1 MATLYLG
8 RIEGPGGFERLI
20 AIKAI
25 HDHLSHDKSFV
36 SMFLDEARTIARIH
50 HPNVVRV
57 FEVGEDQGRLFLAM
71 DFIRGETLTNI
82 FVRTWGRNHPLDIP
96 LAAYLISTACEAL
109 HAAHELRDNEGEALG
124 VIHRDVTPE
133 NLIVGYDGFLR
144 VVDFGVAKAAD
155 QISTTDPGL
164 QKGKVAYMAPEQV
177 ESKPLDRRVDVFAL
191 GVILWE
197 AIVGRRLFKSEN
209 VATTVLN
216 VLEAEIVSPAAIRAE
231 CDEDLAAIVLKA
243 LNRNAQGRHQ
253 TARELGRDLQQYL
266 GRKGTLT
273 GPEDVE
279 LFMRGMFSDRYVTLQ
294 DLVRRAS
301 QPLERKSALPLDTS
315 DINQIT
321 DDKNEGVFRIDEATV
336 MGAVGPVDQKP
347 EAPRGL
353 ATTVSLGFHHD
364 VGSAPHALLPS
375 QPFAQPSRL
384 PARLPPGFRL
394 ESYRVERH
402 LASTGVY
409 DVYAAVHAEYENRAV
424 IKVFSPKA
432 SSRPELVQRFND
444 DLSRLR
450 SLKTTHIVQIWSTGC
465 LEDGRIYLVMERAS
479 GLSLREVLQAGK
491 LSMTDRLRVLEEL
504 ATVLDA
510 GHEAGVVHR
519 DLKPEHV
526 FLASGQGNRPTVK
539 LLGYGVATL
548 RGGLGNPLSSESPQN
563 RLYRAPEQV
572 RIGEIVSTPADV
584 YALGMMAYE
593 LLIGVGPFGE
603 TPAEAIWR
611 NRPSVMNPKDIR
623 EDVSDA
629 LAEMLVRM
637 LARKPEDRPNLGE
650 VRAEFAEHRH
660 MIALSEAL
668 GQSGRGSGSQR
679 PLLLRRFG
687 SASDLFEA
695 MTHDLSS
702 RLLHVTAP
710 NEPPP
715 LRTPIVVRYA
725 VPRLNAL
732 VDLGGLT
739 TESGD
744 DATGVWVQFDALA
757 SEKIDAVI
765 DLAVEAAG
773 LEDSAGSF
781 EFQSSSMEWR
791 IPALLQEGRAED
803 RARQPVWSD
812 AAVRDAPSGRPTPS
826 ERSPGTTG
834 AGPGAG
840 TATDGRRRSTSQS
853 GDEAARVRGEGSGE
867 GGAGRGEDRGAGSLL
882 IKGATDDLSSLLV
895 APDLRRTETVAPAD
909 LTSASSTSSASPGAR
924 GAGAPGSH
932 GSPVS
937 SGSPGSSAHGSGR
950 RSGARGVRVEPAGAA
965 SAGSAAAGLATRGAI
980 EAEGEAAA
988 KAGPGG
994 SGRRTEPFWSG
1005 STLRRAAQ
1013 SSLVHRTL
1021 AYSLTTAVVAG
1032 LALMSIVASAD
1043 HAARTSGDDRI
1054 DMGVARAM
1062 NTIAEERLRRMEAE
1076 VERVAVTGERGAEDS
1091 KDFSEIVR
1099 CEGARCIPLV
1109 PSANAND
1116 LSRFGAMLQE
1126 GEVATRLLEGNLVVG
1141 AKLEDRRRAMAIVR
1155 LDRLLPAPLDL
1166 FGSETFA
1173 YEASVVAASG
1183 TGDLLKVGGR
1193 LSQNGRQPLDFV
1205 REVTALS
1212 GSFGVDVVTVLG
1224 RRELAAWTK
1233 VRDLVLIVTG
1243 PSTTSDGLLWSRLV
1257 GWLLLVILVVAL
1269 VSATLAARIA
1279 LYLRRL
1285 QDNALAVAAG
1295 DFQQEVG
1302 VRGQGPL
1309 ADLARSFATM
1319 TRALRARDEDVR
1331 RRQHAMSEAEAEAL
1345 QKKISDWLRKD
1356 LSVTLESID
1365 DVVKAPIDEKAVLS
1379 DLKERRSKLKE
1390 LVTRAS
1396 LSLNQVLA
1404 LAGVAGRRVDAAALV
1419 EDVVYTVRR
1428 RYVADR
1434 ISVDFDAP
1442 NAVLFPRL
1450 EVQESD
1456 LRELVE
1462 AILNRMAQTTSVG
1475 ESIRVTLALEED
1487 GLHLEVQ
1494 AAWSEVGLL
1503 TAKRALEDFDR
1514 LVVALGAS
1522 AAVRDDLTLVS
1533 VHLRFP
1539 TKSRSNKLKA
1549 A

>member
-8 RIEGPGGFERLI
+8 RIDGPGGFERLI

-57 FEVGEDQGRLFLAM
+57 FEVGDDSGRLFLAM

-109 HAAHELRDNEGEALG
+109 HAAHELRDNDGEALG

-177 ESKPLDRRVDVFAL
+177 ESRPLDRRVDVFAL

-216 VLEAEIVSPAAIRAE
+216 VLEAEIVSPASIRPE
-231 CDEDLAAIVLKA
+231 CDEELARIVLKA
-243 LNRNAQGRHQ
+243 LNRDAAGRYQ
-253 TARELGRDLQQYL
+253 TARELGRDLQLYL
-266 GRKGTLT
+266 GHKGTLT
-273 GPEDVE
+273 GPADVE
-279 LFMRGMFSDRYVTLQ
+279 LFMRATFADRYATLQ

-301 QPLERKSALPLDTS
+301 QPIERKLALPLDTS

-321 DDKNEGVFRIDEATV
+321 DDKSEGVFRIDEATV
-336 MGAVGPVDQKP
+336 MGAIGPVDQKP

-364 VGSAPHALLPS
+364 VGSAPHALISS

-384 PARLPPGFRL
+384 PGRLPVGFRL

-450 SLKTTHIVQIWSTGC
+450 SLKSAHIVQIWSTGC

-504 ATVLDA
+504 AMVLDA

-584 YALGMMAYE
+584 YALGMIAYE
-593 LLIGVGPFGE
+593 LLLGVGPFGE

-611 NRPSVMNPKDIR
+611 NRPSVVNPKDIR

-637 LARKPEDRPNLGE
+637 LARKPEERPRLGD

-668 GQSGRGSGSQR
+668 GQSGRGSGSKR

-710 NEPPP
+710 NQPPP
-715 LRTPIVVRYA
+715 LRTPIIVRYA

-744 DATGVWVQFDALA
+744 DTTGVWVQFDALA

-773 LEDSAGSF
+773 LDDSAGSF

-791 IPALLQEGRAED
+791 IPGLLEEGRADD

-812 AAVRDAPSGRPTPS
+812 VSPPRD
-826 ERSPGTTG
+826 GT
-834 AGPGAG
+834 PGADEGVPGVDRNAPRSKDAG
-840 TATDGRRRSTSQS
+840 TG
-853 GDEAARVRGEGSGE
+853 VRGGGSGE
-867 GGAGRGEDRGAGSLL
+867 RGAEQNSGSLS
-882 IKGATDDLSSLLV
+882 IKGATDDLPS
-895 APDLRRTETVAPAD
+895 RRTAFETRRIETVAPD
-909 LTSASSTSSASPGAR
+909 DGLTSPKAVSVRSQERRAAASR
-924 GAGAPGSH
+924 K
-932 GSPVS
+932 
-937 SGSPGSSAHGSGR
+937 
-950 RSGARGVRVEPAGAA
+950 VRVEPATVLGATQVA
-965 SAGSAAAGLATRGAI
+965 RVAPEAEA
-980 EAEGEAAA
+980 EAEGDGDGDGDGASNASPS
-988 KAGPGG
+988 G
-994 SGRRTEPFWSG
+994 GRRTEDLWSR
-1005 STLRRAAQ
+1005 SIFRHAAH

-1021 AYSLTTAVVAG
+1021 AYSVATAVLAG
-1032 LALMSIVASAD
+1032 VALMSIVASAD
-1043 HAARTSGDDRI
+1043 HVSRTSGDDRI
-1054 DMGVARAM
+1054 DMGVARAAK
-1062 NTIAEERLRRMEAE
+1062 TIVEERLRRMEAE
-1076 VERVAVTGERGAEDS
+1076 MVRVAATGERGADS
-1091 KDFSEIVR
+1091 AQDFADMVQ
-1099 CEGARCIPLV
+1099 CEGARCQPLV

-1116 LSRFGAMLQE
+1116 LGRFGAMLDE
-1126 GEVATRLLEGNLVVG
+1126 GEVATRLVEGNLVVG
-1141 AKLEDRRRAMAIVR
+1141 AKLADRRRAMAVVR
-1155 LDRLLPAPLDL
+1155 LDRLLPGPLDL
-1166 FGSETFA
+1166 FGSEAFGH
-1173 YEASVVAASG
+1173 EVSVVAASG
-1183 TGDLLKVGGR
+1183 TGDLLSVGGR
-1193 LSQNGRQPLDFV
+1193 LGEKGGQPHDFV
-1205 REVTALS
+1205 ASLVALP
-1212 GSFGVDVVTVLG
+1212 GSFGVEVVTVLG
-1224 RRELAAWTK
+1224 RRELAAWAK
-1233 VRDLVLIVTG
+1233 LQDLVLVVTG
-1243 PSTTSDGLLWSRLV
+1243 PSTPRDGLLWSRLI
-1257 GWLLLVILVVAL
+1257 GWVLLVILLVAL
-1269 VSATLAARIA
+1269 VSAMLSARVA
-1279 LYLRRL
+1279 LRLRQL
-1285 QDNALAVAAG
+1285 QENALAVAAG
-1295 DFQQEVG
+1295 DFQREIR

-1309 ADLARSFATM
+1309 AELARSFAMM

-1345 QKKISDWLRKD
+1345 QRKISDWLRKD

-1365 DVVKAPIDEKAVLS
+1365 DVVKAPIDEKAVLN
-1379 DLKERRSKLKE
+1379 DLKERRAKLKE

-1428 RYVADR
+1428 RYVSDR
-1434 ISVDFDAP
+1434 ISVDFEAP

-1475 ESIRVTLALEED
+1475 ESIRVALVLEED
-1487 GLHLEVQ
+1487 CLHLEVQ

-1522 AAVRDDLTLVS
+1522 AAVRDDLTVLS

-1539 TKSRSNKLKA
+1539 IKSRSKLKA